1 MKIGFLT
8 AALRM
13 QPLEEMAAWASEVG
27 FEMLEF
33 AAWPLKK
40 GEKGSSN
47 LDVAGMTKAKA
58 AELSGL
64 MADLGLEISS
74 LGYYDNMLA
83 AEPEARRAK
92 TAHLK
97 KVIDAAARLGV
108 GLVGCFAG
116 RHAGKTLD
124 ENLVEVKKVF
134 MPLCRYAADHGVRL
148 MLENCP
154 MEGWQFEG
162 LVGNIAYNPE
172 MWCKI
177 FDVLDEFD
185 VGLNY
190 DPSHL
195 HWLGI
200 DHTGL
205 IPEFAERIVHVHA
218 KDTEII
224 EERAHRNG
232 FYSSGWWRYRI
243 PGMGE
248 IDWGRFISV
257 LGECGYDGVLSIEHE
272 DPVWHGEPEKK
283 KQGLVLGRRH
293 LAQFL
298 P

>member
-8 AALRM
+8 GALSTL
-13 QPLEEMAAWASEVG
+13 PLEKVAAWASEAG
-27 FEMLEF
+27 FEMLECG
-33 AAWPLKK
+33 AWPMKK
-40 GEKGSSN
+40 GQKGSN
-47 LDVAGMTKAKA
+47 LDVVGMTKAKA
-58 AELSGL
+58 SEFSGM

-83 AEPEARRAK
+83 ADSKVRGEKAK
-92 TAHLK
+92 HLK
-97 KVIDAAARLGV
+97 KVIDAAEKLDV
-108 GLVGCFAG
+108 GLVGCFIG
-116 RHAGKTLD
+116 RNPGKKLD
-124 ENLVEVKKVF
+124 ENLADVKKVF
-134 MPLCRYAADHGVRL
+134 TPLCNYAAARGVRL
-148 MLENCP
+148 MIENCP
-154 MEGWQFEG
+154 MVGWQFEG
-162 LVGNIAYNPE
+162 LIGNIAYNPE

-177 FDVLDEFD
+177 FDVLSNFD

-200 DHTGL
+200 DHTGI
-205 IPEFAERIVHVHA
+205 IPEFAGRIYHTHA

-224 EERAHRNG
+224 EARCERDGIFSN
-232 FYSSGWWRYRI
+232 GWWRYRI

-272 DPVWHGEPEKK
+272 DPVWHGKPDRN